1 MLIKE
6 APVFENISWKNSFSS
21 LSKGMP
27 AWTPSPMSDPVTHW
41 DDRTQLWD
49 ASCGTHSTMTTCQPQ
64 GWWDGCCWTSV
75 SPGWEPGWMCRE
87 YTQNMQLLS
96 TGGEHDCLIQC
107 LRGRDMRCPGRGRDE
122 PTWQHPTDPLA
133 SRIHG
138 WGEKEAM
145 RVLGRTGR
153 FPPKSTCR
161 GHQRMKW
168 SSYNCTI
175 SQEEKQI
182 KLLPADSQ
190 AGAASPSIKHE
201 TVEQSWKKT
210 FLHS

>member
-1 MLIKE
+1 MVGWL
-6 APVFENISWKNSFSS
+6 
-21 LSKGMP
+21 LL
-27 AWTPSPMSDPVTHW
+27 D
-41 DDRTQLWD
+41 L
-49 ASCGTHSTMTTCQPQ
+49 CQPWVRARVDVQ
-64 GWWDGCCWTSV
+64 RVHAKHAAVVHG
-75 SPGWEPGWMCRE
+75 R
-87 YTQNMQLLS
+87 
-96 TGGEHDCLIQC
+96 EHDCLIQC

-175 SQEEKQI
+175 PQEEKQVN
-182 KLLPADSQ
+182 LLPADSQ
-190 AGAASPSIKHE
+190 TDAASPSIKHE
-201 TVEQSWKKT
+201 IVEQSWKKT